1 MGRKSVIQ
9 ANSPSNADTGK
20 GQVSDTPSL
29 DRGQIRPEP
38 ALAQKL
44 LEVRDLK
51 TKFYTVDGVVNA
63 LNGISYSV
71 DKGECLAIVGES
83 GSGKTVGVLSIL
95 RLIQSPPGRIVGG
108 SIFFKGID
116 LLTLDDR
123 ALREIRGGAIAV
135 IFQDPMTSLNP
146 VMRISAQ
153 ITENIM
159 AHERLT
165 HVQARAKAVDL
176 LAMVGIP
183 TPAKRLNDYPHQFS
197 GGMRQRVMIAMAL
210 SCSPQL
216 IIADEPTTA
225 LDVTVQAQIVELVKK
240 LQAELGT
247 AVIWISHDLG
257 VVARLADRVA
267 VMYAGHIVETAPVD
281 ELYARP
287 AHPYTIGL
295 LNSLPR
301 LDARTKTKLQ
311 AIGGL
316 PPNLLGDLRGC
327 PFAPRCRFATN
338 RCREENPT
346 LAEVAPGHAVAC
358 WHDELTRAQA

>member
-1 MGRKSVIQ
+1 MIQQGSLSVTRDQ
-9 ANSPSNADTGK
+9 
-20 GQVSDTPSL
+20 
-29 DRGQIRPEP
+29 RP
-38 ALAQKL
+38 AAARKL
-44 LEVRDLK
+44 LEVRDLA

-95 RLIQSPPGRIVGG
+95 RLIPSPPGRIVGG
-108 SIFFKGID
+108 SVHFKGVD
-116 LLTLDDR
+116 LLTLDDAAMR
-123 ALREIRGGAIAV
+123 KTRGKAISV

-146 VMRISAQ
+146 VMRIGAQ
-153 ITENIM
+153 ITESLL
-159 AHERLT
+159 AHEPLT
-165 HVQARAKAVDL
+165 GRQARAKATEL
-176 LAMVGIP
+176 LGMVGIP
-183 TPAKRLNDYPHQFS
+183 AAAKRLDDYPHQFS
-197 GGMRQRVMIAMAL
+197 GGMRQRAMIAMAL

-225 LDVTVQAQIVELVKK
+225 LDVTIQAQIVELVKK

-267 VMYAGHIVETAPVD
+267 VMYGGHIVEEAPVD

-295 LNSLPR
+295 LGSLPR
-301 LDARTKTKLQ
+301 LDARVRRKLQ

-316 PPNLLGDLRGC
+316 PPSLLGGQRGC
-327 PFAPRCRFATN
+327 PFAPHCSFATN
-338 RCREENPT
+338 RCRAENPT
-346 LAEVAPGHAVAC
+346 LTTVAPDHAVAC
-358 WHDELTRAQA
+358 WHDQLS